1 MFENFLATTTLE
13 CEEGLTLT
21 KEEIPKTVQNTSE
34 LVSIDEKPSPKLK
47 LEWLWLLVRCNRK
60 NELMFFV
67 TAKNLNAEMMNRLK
81 TLFETGEGKDCNVK
95 SLYCKSIMR

>member
-1 MFENFLATTTLE
+1 MPKSVKNIA
-13 CEEGLTLT
+13 
-21 KEEIPKTVQNTSE
+21 EIA
-34 LVSIDEKPSPKLK
+34 SIDDKPAPKLK

-67 TAKNLNAEMMNRLK
+67 TAKNLNAEVMDRLK
-81 TLFETGEGKDCNVK
+81 NLFETGAGKNCNVK